1 MKKEE
6 KEEEEYQDFIIMKI
20 KFCYEKIEEKW
31 KNEGKK
37 SKLYFRWERGNRGL
51 RGVKNQNF
59 IFV

>member
-31 KNEGKK
+31 KNGGK
-37 SKLYFRWERGNRGL
+37 S
-51 RGVKNQNF
+51 QNF
-59 IFV
+59 IFAGNEGIRV

>member
-31 KNEGKK
+31 KNGGKK

-51 RGVKNQNF
+51 RGVKKQNF